1 MSTKKATAV
10 KEQDNEQGTIDQS
23 VGMPS
28 VQSAPSGQCE
38 IIPLRLIVPRSTIA
52 AIHVNIYLERVFEF
66 ATPSMATLPM
76 ISTKSKLTSSVA
88 VLFEASPLLI
98 ARLLANVDLEAGNDN
113 DDEDEDDENEDT
125 DEDEEDSDDSDDE
138 DEDDEDE
145 DEGPVSYDLNPGLRL
160 IVDSSNNQVL
170 LVADRSAEMDL
181 NEETTPITSFP
192 EFVRLVGQSDKN
204 AKAFESFLNGIAR
217 LQQELSAEASIMKLE
232 DIEDDEMLHA
242 PGTSNETKS
251 AVKASLIEA
260 NSTDARRAAAK
271 REMLQTKLD
280 ENLNKL
286 GQRLFK
292 NNGERIEIT
301 TNSPLLTESEE
312 LSEKVQNMFG
322 EAVLGIVIDIQ

>member
-10 KEQDNEQGTIDQS
+10 KEQDNEQEIDQS
-23 VGMPS
+23 VGMLS

-52 AIHVNIYLERVFEF
+52 AIHVNIYIEQNFEF

-98 ARLLANVDLEAGNDN
+98 ARLLANVDLEASNDN
-113 DDEDEDDENEDT
+113 DDDDDAEDDEDA
-125 DEDEEDSDDSDDE
+125 DDDDSDDSDDE
-138 DEDDEDE
+138 DDEDE
-145 DEGPVSYDLNPGLRL
+145 EEGPVSYDLYPGLRL
-160 IVDSSNNQVL
+160 IVDSGNGQVL

-181 NEETTPITSFP
+181 SEETTPITSFP

-204 AKAFESFLNGIAR
+204 ARAFESFLNGIAR
-217 LQQELSAEASIMKLE
+217 LQQELGAEASIMKLE

-242 PGTSNETKS
+242 PGTSSETKS

-260 NSTDARRAAAK
+260 NSTDAKRAAAK
-271 REMLQTKLD
+271 RELLQSKLN
-280 ENLNKL
+280 ESLNKL

-292 NNGERIEIT
+292 NNGERVEIT
-301 TNSPLLTESEE
+301 TNSPLLAESED

>member
-10 KEQDNEQGTIDQS
+10 KEQDNEQEIDQS
-23 VGMPS
+23 VGMLS

-52 AIHVNIYLERVFEF
+52 AIHVNIYIEQSFEF

-113 DDEDEDDENEDT
+113 DDDDDNESEDDD
-125 DEDEEDSDDSDDE
+125 DDSDDSDDE
-138 DEDDEDE
+138 DSDDEDDEDE
-145 DEGPVSYDLNPGLRL
+145 EEGPVSYDLYPGLRL

-242 PGTSNETKS
+242 PGTSSETKS